1 MSGHGSPG
9 RHLSSLGPGEPGVT
23 GPGAAGFRER
33 FASPGPQEAVWAKR
47 SLPAASCWVSARQ
60 PASRHQGTGE
70 RLAGERRAGP
80 MGTRRPS

>member
-47 SLPAASCWVSARQ
+47 SLPASSSLWPDLCVARPDPKDLLPGRAS
-60 PASRHQGTGE
+60 ASR
-70 RLAGERRAGP
+70 P
-80 MGTRRPS
+80 